1 MTRGIQQDILY
12 WTPFLIVLLVIA
24 FTHAEYRLEIL
35 IGALVGVV
43 GWTLISSWSR
53 FVFKAAR

>member
-35 IGALVGVV
+35 IGALMGIV
-43 GWTLISSWSR
+43 GWTVIRLR
-53 FVFKAAR
+53 PNFVFKTRK